1 MTQYPKKLSDNI
13 LSGRELIK
21 KKQSDF
27 SRGFCRDL
35 HFVSTGFEPSTLLMF
50 QSGYATELNYLVAKN
65 RLAPMFFI
73 FFSTSIDS
81 CLVETVVCQTKLQVA
96 PVFFIFLS
104 NSMDACLVTSE
115 YNFGTF
121 IYIQ

>member
-1 MTQYPKKLSDNI
+1 MIAFLNV
-13 LSGRELIK
+13 GR
-21 KKQSDF
+21 
-27 SRGFCRDL
+27 
-35 HFVSTGFEPSTLLMF
+35 TGFEPATLLMF

-81 CLVETVVCQTKLQVA
+81 CLVETVVCQTKLHVA